1 MSALHIE
8 DNLVLRIATRLS
20 MKRLA
25 PPGEK
30 PAAPMS
36 ERAGASAERLL
47 RDQPEVLAFV
57 LAGTGPLSSEA
68 RGTAIFLAEVV
79 FDAFRLA
86 GRETRAVSP
95 RLLVAAL
102 KQNREMAVRIGQ
114 AHDRFAERYLR
125 NSKTLHQPALIRYVT
140 GALLEPDEYLPHQ
153 VPRDELGPLFIVLK
167 SIIDVLDVDAEA
179 ALAAETGTPP
189 ATESPYA
196 ALSSEPA

>member
-8 DNLVLRIATRLS
+8 DNLVHRIANRLS
-20 MKRLA
+20 AKRLA

-30 PAAPMS
+30 PEAPLA
-36 ERAGASAERLL
+36 ERTGASTERLL

-57 LAGTGPLSSEA
+57 LAGTGPLSPEA
-68 RGTAIFLAEVV
+68 RAVAIFLAEVV

-95 RLLVAAL
+95 RHLVAAL
-102 KQNREMAVRIGQ
+102 KENREMAVRIGQ
-114 AHDRFAERYLR
+114 AHDRFAERYLK
-125 NSKTLHQPALIRYVT
+125 NSRTLHQPALIRYVT
-140 GALLEPDEYLPHQ
+140 GALLEPDEHCPHK

-167 SIIDVLDVDAEA
+167 SIIDVLDLDADH
-179 ALAAETGTPP
+179 ALATAP

-196 ALSSEPA
+196 SMSSEPA